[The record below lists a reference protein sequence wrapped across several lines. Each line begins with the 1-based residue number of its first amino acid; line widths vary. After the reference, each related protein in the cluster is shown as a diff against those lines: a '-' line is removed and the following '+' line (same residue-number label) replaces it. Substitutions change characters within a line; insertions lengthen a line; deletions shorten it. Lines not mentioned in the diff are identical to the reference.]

1 MAHRFQFNRRNGGL
15 IVVEGQRVDITGDTV
30 TVIDEQGQP
39 LASFVAS
46 DLVVWW
52 QLRDSVSVSD

>member
-1 MAHRFQFNRRNGGL
+1 MAHRFQFNPKNGGL

-39 LASFVAS
+39 RVSFVAS
-46 DLVVWW
+46 ELVVWW